1 MTGKHYSTL
10 VVLMIVAAVVSTPAF
25 AQEEL
30 LEEQIDLLEAI
41 HEDNQD
47 RELVV
52 APVPILNPTF
62 GTGLAAIGMY
72 LYQLDEGSQPSFTA
86 AGAVYTDTESYGF
99 GVAQV
104 AHFADDAWKI
114 KAGAASFDLNLKFF
128 GIGNILANLG
138 ISIPYNQ
145 KGWAAGVRGM
155 RRFKGNWYGGLQYW
169 YASMDTTAEITPND
183 ITLPDEINVKTS
195 VAGFGVIV
203 EYDSRDNRFNPRKG
217 NLFNATWSSSGE
229 TIGSDFDF
237 SATKVDYNL
246 YRELRPTSVVAGRAT
261 LCMTPG
267 DAPFYALCSFGRGND
282 LRGYVAGRYRD
293 ETMMTVQAEY
303 RWNFYKKW
311 GMVAFAGI
319 GQVGEKLSDYNTNDI
334 LPSAGVGLRFK
345 LSKTTGF
352 NLSVDF
358 AVGEDTSAWYFYVG
372 EAF

>member
-104 AHFADDAWKI
+104 ARFADDAWKI